1 MATVSS
7 ILCLIGCVLECVLI
21 VMLVNRNNELT
32 ERDIRNGTTILKI
45 ALDITA
51 INEQIKR
58 DKENKDYKDIAY
70 KMAELIEDKYMQKFV
85 INWETKDVKLVDK
98 K

>member
-1 MATVSS
+1 MTVASV
-7 ILCLIGCVLECVLI
+7 LELVLECVLI
-21 VMLVNRNNELT
+21 VMLVNRDIELT
-32 ERDIRNGTTILKI
+32 ERDIRNDKTILKT
-45 ALDITA
+45 ALELVDIK
-51 INEQIKR
+51 EQIKS

>member
-1 MATVSS
+1 MTVASV
-7 ILCLIGCVLECVLI
+7 LELVLECVLI
-21 VMLVNRNNELT
+21 VMLVNRYIELT
-32 ERDIRNGTTILKI
+32 ERDIRNDKTILKT
-45 ALDITA
+45 ALELVDIK
-51 INEQIKR
+51 EQIKS

>member
-1 MATVSS
+1 MATLAS
-7 ILCLIGCVLECVLI
+7 ILGLIGCALECMLF
-21 VMLVNRNNELT
+21 VMLIYRNNELT
-32 ERDIRNGTTILKI
+32 ERDIRNSKTILT
-45 ALDITA
+45 TA
-51 INEQIKR
+51 MELVDINEQIKR
-58 DKENKDYKDIAY
+58 NKEDKDYKDIAY

>member
-1 MATVSS
+1 MTVASV
-7 ILCLIGCVLECVLI
+7 LELVLECVLI
-21 VMLVNRNNELT
+21 VMLVNRDIELT
-32 ERDIRNGTTILKI
+32 ERDIRNYKTILKT
-45 ALDITA
+45 ALELVDIK
-51 INEQIKR
+51 EQIKS

>member
-1 MATVSS
+1 MATVASV
-7 ILCLIGCVLECVLI
+7 LGLIGCVLECVLI
-21 VMLVNRNNELT
+21 VMLVNRDTELT
-32 ERDIRNGTTILKI
+32 ERDIRNGKTILKT
-45 ALDITA
+45 ALELVD